1 MTQVK
6 NVYIQHV
13 MIALIKIYLEYS
25 CINRQSTKV
34 YLQIIEDV
42 AIRDISYLTYLY
54 LTFGLGQAN
63 NR

>member
-1 MTQVK
+1 
-6 NVYIQHV
+6 
-13 MIALIKIYLEYS
+13 MIALIIIYLEYC
-25 CINRQSTKV
+25 CINRKSAKV

-54 LTFGLGQAN
+54 LTFGLGQTN